1 MLCRVSPAVR
11 LTGLVVP
18 DVAREVTAAGGRQR
32 RRRRTRVQVLAT
44 GRRLDGRDRILWRQR
59 QERLRGLGRMTDPAV
74 GVVTMV
80 MVMLLIVMAV
90 VLLRVLMVMVMV
102 VMMTAVM
109 FLSAL
114 DVLQLQVHHVMLS
127 GTTAAAAVVVVDDLV
142 AVQILVT
149 EPVTAERLGGQVVP
163 RLDGLDGAVVP
174 TVRRRRLRLDR
185 VLSRSG
191 RRRLLTRSDH
201 RVFVPVQRVR
211 TQRRRVRRRTVLGQA
226 VLRWSAAAAAAAD
239 RRALAHPLV
248 RRVPIVDQIS
258 VTVITAVRA
267 LQRRVVFVG
276 HVVPSR
282 VAPLFVSLP
291 AVRAFRFAVCEHTQH
306 TMPIVPIINVSYTTM
321 YII

>member
-1 MLCRVSPAVR
+1 M
-11 LTGLVVP
+11 
-18 DVAREVTAAGGRQR
+18 TAA
-32 RRRRTRVQVLAT
+32 
-44 GRRLDGRDRILWRQR
+44 
-59 QERLRGLGRMTDPAV
+59 
-74 GVVTMV
+74 
-80 MVMLLIVMAV
+80 
-90 VLLRVLMVMVMV
+90 
-102 VMMTAVM
+102 AVM

-114 DVLQLQVHHVMLS
+114 DVLQLQVHHVML
-127 GTTAAAAVVVVDDLV
+127 AAVVVVVDDLV

-163 RLDGLDGAVVP
+163 RLYGFDGAVVP

-226 VLRWSAAAAAAAD
+226 VLRRAAAAAD

-258 VTVITAVRA
+258 VTVVTAVRT
-267 LQRRVVFVG
+267 LQRQVVFVG

-306 TMPIVPIINVSYTTM
+306 TMPIVPIINVSYITM